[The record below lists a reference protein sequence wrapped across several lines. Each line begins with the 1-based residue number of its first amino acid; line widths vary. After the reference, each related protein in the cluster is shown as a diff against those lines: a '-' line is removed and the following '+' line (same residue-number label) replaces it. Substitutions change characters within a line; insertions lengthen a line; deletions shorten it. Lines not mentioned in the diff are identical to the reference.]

1 MKRSLQVLM
10 AMNRAMCDFVLS
22 GHMDH
27 DDDRAQRS
35 QMQHLVLA
43 GISPLCIRPDSTP
56 QLSRLW
62 LGLNICLLKIK
73 KYNPGTFLAIQW
85 LGLRASK
92 AEGMDLIPD
101 WGIKI
106 LHDLIKF
113 IPEKLLTCTYLLYR
127 TISGLHTRSLG
138 ILMESSPSYW
148 SRSHVRYAS
157 CQIWRI
163 HKQAVRIWF
172 LSSCTINP
180 DITVQQT
187 PQPNTFCL

>member
-1 MKRSLQVLM
+1 MVTLVNILLLLFSCQVVSVSLQLHGLQYT
-10 AMNRAMCDFVLS
+10 RLLCPWDFPGKNTGVCCHFLL
-22 GHMDH
+22 
-27 DDDRAQRS
+27 Q
-35 QMQHLVLA
+35 
-43 GISPLCIRPDSTP
+43 GIFPIQGLNLGLLHYTWIPY
-56 QLSRLW
+56 QLSHQ
-62 LGLNICLLKIK
+62 GGPIMFTFCLI
-73 KYNPGTFLAIQW
+73 N
-85 LGLRASK
+85 
-92 AEGMDLIPD
+92 
-101 WGIKI
+101 
-106 LHDLIKF
+106 KF

-172 LSSCTINP
+172 LSSCKINP

-187 PQPNTFCL
+187 PQSNTLCL